1 MLCQIILIRSYQT
14 LLIRGND
21 LRTNLTAES
30 FNEKSDERK
39 DTRMVPIRNE
49 KKVIFAAILP
59 SCFLGRSNTYIRDW
73 EISISSF
80 WNDMKNEG
88 FHPQLQAY
96 TFRLQGNHGDLCCNH
111 SMVLAVN
118 LSLTVANQICFR
130 SCNMP
135 CNTPSLTKTLVWP
148 RISPFTGFWFIFDGK

>member
-39 DTRMVPIRNE
+39 DIRMVPIRNE

-59 SCFLGRSNTYIRDW
+59 SCFLRRSNTYIRDW

-80 WNDMKNEG
+80 
-88 FHPQLQAY
+88 
-96 TFRLQGNHGDLCCNH
+96 
-111 SMVLAVN
+111 
-118 LSLTVANQICFR
+118 
-130 SCNMP
+130 
-135 CNTPSLTKTLVWP
+135 
-148 RISPFTGFWFIFDGK
+148 